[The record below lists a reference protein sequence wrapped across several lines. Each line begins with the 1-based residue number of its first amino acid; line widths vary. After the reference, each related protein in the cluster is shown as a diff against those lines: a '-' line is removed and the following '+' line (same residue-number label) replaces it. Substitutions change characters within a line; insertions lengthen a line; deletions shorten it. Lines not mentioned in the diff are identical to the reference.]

1 MAIVVKTNYILLFF
15 FLCGLTYSCNS
26 KPREI
31 SASNTTK
38 NSAKES
44 LEIKHKD
51 SLNISKAFVLGKF
64 NYKTD
69 PTFIKVKAEHTTK
82 TLYLN
87 KDVYN
92 AFVQMYDSATKDSIE
107 LKIVSGTRNFY
118 EQKAIWERKWKTY
131 QNLNFKDR
139 ALKILEYSAM
149 PSTSR
154 HHWGTDI
161 DLNSLNNSYFNS
173 GKGLEL
179 YKWLVTNAHKFGF
192 YQVYT
197 EKTNGRTG
205 YNLEK
210 WHWSYLPL
218 AKPYLEYYNSNVMV
232 NDIVGFEGAELA
244 KSLHIID
251 NYVNGVSKKVK
262 AYNQH

>member
-51 SLNISKAFVLGKF
+51 SLNITKAFLLGKF

-69 PTFIKVKAEHTTK
+69 TTFIKVKAEHATK

-173 GKGLEL
+173 GKGLME
-179 YKWLVTNAHKFGF
+179 YQWLTNHANSFGF

-197 EKTNGRTG
+197 DKTSGRTG
-205 YNLEK
+205 YQTEK

-218 AKPYLEYYNSNVMV
+218 ASKYLAFYNANITAK
-232 NDIVGFEGAELA
+232 DITGFEGSEMASELQ
-244 KSLHIID
+244 IIES
-251 NYVNGVSKKVK
+251 YVNGISENTLN
-262 AYNQH
+262 YN